1 MSLTHAPA
9 YTLLAGSQLRL
20 SPHQTF
26 NFGEFPKFDETVLV
40 DMDSVLSR
48 DIPALL
54 HALSAVEYEASVDWH
69 SLPSLH
75 ADATRGSEAPGR
87 AGGGGAA
94 AAAGGYYDAPGGG
107 SGGPPAPPPKAPSK
121 YHDPFV
127 PAYGAV
133 APTGEAVVVPVA
145 AAAPTYGATPIVVP
159 RPTTTY
165 APAPAPAPAATPV
178 YRPAPAPAPAVVSAP
193 PAAAP
198 HNPFANP
205 FAARPVAVPAETAQ
219 RKAVCSGLG

>member
-75 ADATRGSEAPGR
+75 ADATRGSEARYVSTLETAKGLQVTLPYYR
-87 AGGGGAA
+87 ANKIAVMSFRSEADLRAAKAA
-94 AAAGGYYDAPGGG
+94 A
-107 SGGPPAPPPKAPSK
+107 
-121 YHDPFV
+121 
-127 PAYGAV
+127 
-133 APTGEAVVVPVA
+133 
-145 AAAPTYGATPIVVP
+145 
-159 RPTTTY
+159 
-165 APAPAPAPAATPV
+165 
-178 YRPAPAPAPAVVSAP
+178 
-193 PAAAP
+193 
-198 HNPFANP
+198 
-205 FAARPVAVPAETAQ
+205 Q
-219 RKAVCSGLG
+219 